1 MKGFFSFQNSIIYN
15 LLVWFLVQTR
25 TRDPLIRMALV
36 LSKILPRKL
45 AAAQYKYLLR
55 EAGKFLGFH
64 ISS

>member
-1 MKGFFSFQNSIIYN
+1 
-15 LLVWFLVQTR
+15 LVQTR